1 VKLIGTS
8 AITSMQSGLF
18 YGYVSLVD
26 GIIARMKQEL
36 GASARVIGT
45 GGQAPMISQ
54 ETKLIDT
61 VDPNL
66 TLDGLQLLAS
76 RLFK

>member
-1 VKLIGTS
+1 
-8 AITSMQSGLF
+8 
-18 YGYVSLVD
+18 
-26 GIIARMKQEL
+26 MKQEL
-36 GASARVIGT
+36 GANARVIGT

-54 ETKLIDT
+54 ETKLIET

-66 TLDGLQLLAS
+66 TLDGLQLLAA